1 MISNTIRFF
10 ILSLFVFYC
19 APKNSLSSVQS
30 IKNVNADYVNAKND
44 YIAAN
49 TALTTARNCKDVVQ
63 KNCPS
68 VVQAE
73 KNLDEALGK
82 FQKLGGNANDIY
94 TYKVDNSSITSA
106 SKELATLQSSLGA
119 RNCGNKNYADQN
131 TEICKN
137 LSQKIQN
144 AQNNVDF
151 ENTLSFTGQGKDLA
165 GSDDFGKYRNSSAKV
180 EYAADGSISK
190 KTITRYYEN
199 GITKTYQISNDGT
212 LTPASNPPWVAA
224 DTNISS
230 TKPSIKTPGKI
241 SVTST
246 ERVEAGAKSYYL
258 DTRSDGTYTKR
269 MNDGTTQILTK
280 AGDKWIVKSS
290 ETKDANGNIKR
301 VVYGVDANGKQIV
314 TSSDTYDSNGKV
326 VNPNIGNA
334 IDNGSFERLVLDDEF
349 AQDEQAKGNTV
360 PSVRAIIGV
369 GTPK

>member
-1 MISNTIRFF
+1 MINITLRSL

-19 APKNSLSSVQS
+19 APKNNLSSVQT
-30 IKNVNADYVNAKND
+30 IKSNSDYVVAKNN

-94 TYKVDNSSITSA
+94 AYKVDNTSIINA
-106 SKELATLQSSLGA
+106 NEELASLQSSLEA

-151 ENTLSFTGQGKDLA
+151 ENTLSFTGQGKDFA
-165 GSDDFGKYRNSSAKV
+165 GSDNVGKYKNSSAKV
-180 EYAADGSISK
+180 EYTADGTISK

-199 GITKTYQISNDGT
+199 GSTKTYQISSDGT
-212 LTPASNPPWVAA
+212 LTPTTNPPEVTTVASN
-224 DTNISS
+224 SS
-230 TKPSIKTPGKI
+230 DKVKVK
-241 SVTST
+241 ST
-246 ERVEAGAKSYYL
+246 QRVEAGAKSYYL
-258 DTRSDGTYTKR
+258 DENNDGTYTKR
-269 MNDGTTQILTK
+269 TNDGETQVLKK

-301 VVYGVDANGKQIV
+301 VIYGVDAKGNQIV
-314 TSSDTYDSNGKV
+314 TSSDTYDSSGKV

-334 IDNGSFERLVLDDEF
+334 IDNGSFERLLLDDEF
-349 AQDEQAKGNTV
+349 AQDQQAKGNKL
-360 PSVRAIIGV
+360 PAALRAAVGI
-369 GTPK
+369 GTP